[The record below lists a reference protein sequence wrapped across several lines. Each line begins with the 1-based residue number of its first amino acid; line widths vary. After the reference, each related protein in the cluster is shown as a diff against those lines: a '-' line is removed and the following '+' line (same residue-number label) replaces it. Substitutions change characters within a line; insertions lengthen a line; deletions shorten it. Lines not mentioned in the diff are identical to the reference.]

1 MTHSPVTPISPLLLD
16 TSPGRLLA
24 DWHESG
30 RLREVA
36 PEVDVLFGIP
46 QTATHHPEV
55 DTGVHIGLCLD
66 AAVRLNAS
74 DAVKFAVLTHDLGKA
89 LTRQSQWP
97 QHIAHEKLG
106 LVPLRT
112 MCARLQVPA
121 YWEKLA
127 LLVCEYHL
135 HAHRLFE
142 MNPSS
147 VARLLVST
155 GMEQDQCLLN
165 DFAIA
170 CEADARGRLGKQDRD
185 YPQSLYLRQVGEQLQ
200 RVPAVDPAVRSI
212 QEQQMR
218 HRERLAVVTEVKA
231 AVMPPKAS
239 TAPAHC

>member
-1 MTHSPVTPISPLLLD
+1 MAHSPVTLISPLLLD
-16 TSPGRLLA
+16 ASPGQLLA

-97 QHIAHEKLG
+97 QHIAHERLG
-106 LVPLRT
+106 LGPVRAL
-112 MCARLQVPA
+112 CARLQVPS

-147 VARLLVST
+147 VVKFLAST
-155 GMEQDQCLLN
+155 GMEHDLVLLN
-165 DFAIA
+165 DFAVA

-185 YPQSLYLRQVGEQLQ
+185 YRQALYLRRVGEQLQ
-200 RVPAVDPAVRSI
+200 GVPAVTPDTSSI

-218 HRERLAVVTEVKA
+218 HRERLAVVTSVKA
-231 AVMPPKAS
+231 AVAPPVS
-239 TAPAHC
+239 PTSQAHC